1 MFDYHQ
7 IGKYVLLRE
16 LPETPLGRNFRAAE
30 LGQTGLDKIV
40 HLSRLIN
47 EVTPETKFQHILQSK
62 FDAIKP
68 LIHEGVNHPFEINN
82 IGGMFISQELVEGFS
97 IKAIIRRCVKN
108 NLPFS
113 IDYALYAASRICN
126 TMEYAHNQMVGDQPL
141 IHGGLTPYNIYISFD
156 GQVKIMDWS
165 VVATTDNMATARN
178 IFLQRYQL
186 YLAPEQT
193 EGKPTTP
200 SVDIF
205 QTGLVF
211 YEMLTGSPLYTIN
224 RQENVEEM
232 VQELYTM
239 KRVIDGKNIPEE
251 IVNIVSKALSVNPA
265 TRYPSIRAMR
275 EDLDTLL
282 YSGTYLATTT
292 KTSFFINSIYKDEI
306 ARFKDNLSTELT
318 LNYAPYLMSITEG
331 AEEPAGEAAE
341 GEEAASIS
349 ALPEAGEI
357 AAEDE
362 DIVGDVGDEF
372 RTYTR
377 RKQFPLVLSLII
389 IAAVILSVV
398 VTVLIVGKEEKPE
411 FRPVVSP
418 EDIARKAE
426 LERMRKTVDELRTSI
441 ESREQEKTEAE
452 ARLRELER
460 QVERETTEQP
470 ALQAEDQKIRDALE
484 EERRRKAEEAERI
497 KREEE
502 ERQRRER
509 MARLAAE
516 LDRRPTGS
524 SSEAGSGSDST
535 AGTSTATDSS
545 SETTFTDNPEEI
557 PIVSGNDKQL
567 KMEPIERIPPQYPVS
582 LRRAGIRRSGEV
594 KLLVIVATDG
604 TVESARVLS
613 GDAVFHAEAQ
623 KAALKWRY
631 TPPTKNG
638 KKVRVSMVVAVNF

>member
-1 MFDYHQ
+1 
-7 IGKYVLLRE
+7 
-16 LPETPLGRNFRAAE
+16 
-30 LGQTGLDKIV
+30 
-40 HLSRLIN
+40 
-47 EVTPETKFQHILQSK
+47 
-62 FDAIKP
+62 
-68 LIHEGVNHPFEINN
+68 
-82 IGGMFISQELVEGFS
+82 
-97 IKAIIRRCVKN
+97 
-108 NLPFS
+108 
-113 IDYALYAASRICN
+113 
-126 TMEYAHNQMVGDQPL
+126 
-141 IHGGLTPYNIYISFD
+141 
-156 GQVKIMDWS
+156 
-165 VVATTDNMATARN
+165 
-178 IFLQRYQL
+178 
-186 YLAPEQT
+186 
-193 EGKPTTP
+193 
-200 SVDIF
+200 
-205 QTGLVF
+205 
-211 YEMLTGSPLYTIN
+211 
-224 RQENVEEM
+224 
-232 VQELYTM
+232 M

-535 AGTSTATDSS
+535 AGTSTATS
-545 SETTFTDNPEEI
+545 
-557 PIVSGNDKQL
+557 
-567 KMEPIERIPPQYPVS
+567 
-582 LRRAGIRRSGEV
+582 
-594 KLLVIVATDG
+594 
-604 TVESARVLS
+604 
-613 GDAVFHAEAQ
+613 
-623 KAALKWRY
+623 
-631 TPPTKNG
+631 
-638 KKVRVSMVVAVNF
+638 